1 MPANKKYLT
10 QSPWIKLGKL
20 SAAVVGGL
28 LASVG
33 FHMAL
38 AIWIDRALVLTAAV
52 YSVFIIWVGLMLV
65 SYWVPR
71 VWQAWGLMVLIVL
84 ISALAIYLGR

>member
-1 MPANKKYLT
+1 MPANKKYLS
-10 QSPWIKLGKL
+10 QSPWIKFGKL
-20 SAAVVGGL
+20 SAAIVGGL
-28 LASVG
+28 LASVS

-38 AIWIDRALVLTAAV
+38 AIWTDRTVILPTAV
-52 YSVFIIWVGLMLV
+52 YTAFIIWVGLMLV

-71 VWQAWGLMVLIVL
+71 VWQAWGLMALIAL